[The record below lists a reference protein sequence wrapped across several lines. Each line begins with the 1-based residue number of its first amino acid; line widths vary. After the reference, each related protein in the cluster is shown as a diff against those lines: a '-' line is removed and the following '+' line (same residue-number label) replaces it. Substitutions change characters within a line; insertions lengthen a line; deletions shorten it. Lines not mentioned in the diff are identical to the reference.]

1 MQTGKSKSLSAFKA
15 LRTVKLVFE
24 ILLAISS
31 LDESGFCFNIAKT
44 IISVPSTNN
53 TGHFSAELEASLFDE
68 EQTIES
74 TVIYQNG
81 IRQSKAWKLY
91 VKDAATKKE
100 EN

>member
-1 MQTGKSKSLSAFKA
+1 M
-15 LRTVKLVFE
+15 TVDSIVCSSSNKL
-24 ILLAISS
+24 ASS
-31 LDESGFCFNIAKT
+31 
-44 IISVPSTNN
+44 
-53 TGHFSAELEASLFDE
+53 SAEKCPVLFVLGTE
-68 EQTIES
+68 MIES